1 MCLGS
6 PRLLSRLSLCLS
18 SSLSI
23 SLWITRK
30 GNSWIKYF
38 GGEIFLLWAEFFL
51 SREILF
57 RLFVSVRGFS
67 VTQPYIVLN
76 KRTVNKKIKINP
88 MKKETLSR
96 KKTKISKGTEVKIKQ
111 AKSEHE
117 RFYSVFG
124 FEDNVYDEVSTHRVH
139 VTTRIWQSI
148 KGFLL
153 IGLGYSNSLPL

>member
-1 MCLGS
+1 
-6 PRLLSRLSLCLS
+6 
-18 SSLSI
+18 
-23 SLWITRK
+23 
-30 GNSWIKYF
+30 
-38 GGEIFLLWAEFFL
+38 
-51 SREILF
+51 
-57 RLFVSVRGFS
+57 VDVRGFS

-96 KKTKISKGTEVKIKQ
+96 KKTKIYKGTEVKIKQ

-124 FEDNVYDEVSTHRVH
+124 FEDNVYDEVSTPKVL

-153 IGLGYSNSLPL
+153 IGLSFINSLPL

>member
-1 MCLGS
+1 
-6 PRLLSRLSLCLS
+6 
-18 SSLSI
+18 
-23 SLWITRK
+23 
-30 GNSWIKYF
+30 
-38 GGEIFLLWAEFFL
+38 
-51 SREILF
+51 
-57 RLFVSVRGFS
+57 VSVRGFS

-124 FEDNVYDEVSTHRVH
+124 FEDNVYDEVSTPRVH

-153 IGLGYSNSLPL
+153 IGLSFINSLPL

>member
-1 MCLGS
+1 
-6 PRLLSRLSLCLS
+6 
-18 SSLSI
+18 
-23 SLWITRK
+23 
-30 GNSWIKYF
+30 
-38 GGEIFLLWAEFFL
+38 
-51 SREILF
+51 
-57 RLFVSVRGFS
+57 
-67 VTQPYIVLN
+67 
-76 KRTVNKKIKINP
+76 

-96 KKTKISKGTEVKIKQ
+96 KKTKIHKGTEVKIKQ

-124 FEDNVYDEVSTHRVH
+124 FEDNVYDEVSTPKVH

>member
-1 MCLGS
+1 
-6 PRLLSRLSLCLS
+6 
-18 SSLSI
+18 
-23 SLWITRK
+23 
-30 GNSWIKYF
+30 
-38 GGEIFLLWAEFFL
+38 
-51 SREILF
+51 
-57 RLFVSVRGFS
+57 VDVRGFS

-124 FEDNVYDEVSTHRVH
+124 FEDNVYDEVSTRVRM
-139 VTTRIWQSI
+139 TTRIWQSI

-153 IGLGYSNSLPL
+153 IGLSFINSLPL